1 MSESRFEELVRRVA
15 TTEDEELSCSECFDV
30 VSDYVDLEIAGA
42 DPAASLP
49 RLAQHLR
56 QCGVCLEEYEVLRDL
71 VRSDPLG
78 HLASIDDFRRSV

>member
-15 TTEDEELSCSECFDV
+15 ATEDEELSCPECFDL

-42 DPAASLP
+42 DPAVSLP

-56 QCGVCLEEYEVLRDL
+56 QCGVCLEEYETLRDL
-71 VRSDPLG
+71 VRSNPSG
-78 HLASIDDFRRSV
+78 YPPSIDDFRRRV